1 MKNKWSI
8 SILLVVAI
16 VLLANLISQ
25 DFFLR
30 IDFSEDKNYTLSK
43 ATKDLLKQLQE
54 PVTVKAYFSENLPP
68 NVAQSRKDLKDLLVE
83 YNTRS
88 KGMVVYEFINPNEN
102 EEKEQ
107 EAVQAGIHPVLID
120 VREKDQMKQQKA
132 YMGVV
137 VTMGER
143 KEIIPFIQPGTA
155 IEYELSKAIKK
166 LSVIDKPTIG
176 LLQGH
181 GEPSISNIIQA
192 YNELTVLYNVEPVNI
207 SDTTPIPSRIK
218 TLMIIQPKDSIKP
231 AELDQ
236 IDAFLSR
243 GGNLLI
249 ATSRVNANLQT
260 AYSTTLNTGLEN
272 WLRKK
277 GILIKDDILADV
289 ACSQIQVVQNLGGFQ
304 MIRQI
309 QFPYIP
315 MIKNFA
321 KHPVTGGLEA
331 VILPF
336 ASSIE
341 FISHDSLQFTPLA
354 FTSEKSSSESLP
366 VYFDLQRQWTQND
379 FRQKNLVVAAALEG
393 KLAGPAKSKILCIA
407 SGDFIINS
415 RGNDQSQQQTLAP
428 DNVNFFVNSVDWLT
442 DETGLISLRTKAITA
457 RPIKEVSDVTR
468 GFIKWAN
475 FLIPILLVIGYGF
488 FRFQMNRNIR
498 IKRMEE
504 NYG

>member
-8 SILLVVAI
+8 SIILVVAI
-16 VLLANLISQ
+16 ILLANLISQ

-43 ATKDLLKQLQE
+43 ATKNLLKELKE
-54 PVTVKAYFSENLPP
+54 PVTVIAYFSENLPP

-88 KGMVVYEFINPNEN
+88 KGMVVYEFVNPNEN

-107 EAVQAGIHPVLID
+107 EAVQAGINPVLID

-137 VTMGER
+137 VSMGER
-143 KEIIPFIQPGTA
+143 KEVIPFIQPGTA

-166 LSVIDKPTIG
+166 LSIVDKPTIG

-181 GEPSISNIIQA
+181 GEPSINNIIQA
-192 YNELTVLYNVEPVNI
+192 YNELTVLYNVEPINI
-207 SDTTPIPSRIK
+207 SDTISVPERIK
-218 TLMIIQPKDSIKP
+218 TLLIVQPKDSFKTG
-231 AELDQ
+231 ELNQ
-236 IDAFLSR
+236 LDAFLAR

-249 ATSRVNANLQT
+249 ATSRVNANLQN

-277 GILIKDDILADV
+277 GIFIKDDILTDM

-304 MIRQI
+304 MIRQV

-315 MIKNFA
+315 VIKNFA

-336 ASSIE
+336 TSSIE
-341 FISHDSLQFTPLA
+341 FVSHDSLQFFPLA
-354 FTSEKSSSESLP
+354 FTSEKSSSETLP

-379 FRQKNLVVAAALEG
+379 FRQKNLVVAAAVEG
-393 KLAGPAKSKILCIA
+393 KFGGQAKSKIICIA
-407 SGDFIINS
+407 SGDFILNS
-415 RGNDQSQQQTLAP
+415 RGNDRSQQQTLAP
-428 DNVNFFVNSVDWLT
+428 DNVNMFVNSVDWLT
-442 DETGLISLRTKAITA
+442 DETGLISLRTKAITS
-457 RPIKEVSDVTR
+457 RPLKEVSEVTK
-468 GFIKWAN
+468 GFVKWAN
-475 FLIPILLVIGYGF
+475 FLVPILLVIGYGF
-488 FRFQMNRNIR
+488 FRFQLNRNIR

>member
-1 MKNKWSI
+1 MKNKWSV
-8 SILLVVAI
+8 SIILIVAI
-16 VLLANLISQ
+16 LILANLISQ

-30 IDFSEDKNYTLSK
+30 IDFSEDKSYTLSK

-54 PVTVKAYFSENLPP
+54 PVTIKAYFSENLPP
-68 NVAQSRKDLKDLLVE
+68 NVAQGRRDLKDLLVE

-107 EAVQAGIHPVLID
+107 EAVQAGVHPVLID

-137 VTMGER
+137 VSMGER
-143 KEIIPFIQPGTA
+143 KEVIPFIQPGTA

-166 LSVIDKPTIG
+166 LSVVDKPTVG

-181 GEPSISNIIQA
+181 GEPSINNIIQA

-207 SDTTPIPSRIK
+207 TDTTPVPERIK
-218 TLMIIQPKDSIKP
+218 TLLIVQPKDSLRP
-231 AELDQ
+231 GELNQLDV
-236 IDAFLSR
+236 FLAR
-243 GGNLLI
+243 GGCILV
-249 ATSRVNANLQT
+249 AASRVNANLQT
-260 AYSTTLNTGLEN
+260 AYSSTLNTGLEN

-277 GILIKDDILADV
+277 GIFIKDNVLIDV
-289 ACSQIQVVQNLGGFQ
+289 SCSQIQVVQNMGGFQ
-304 MIRQI
+304 MIRQV

-315 MIKNFA
+315 VIKSFA

-331 VILPF
+331 VIMPF
-336 ASSIE
+336 TSSIE
-341 FISHDSLQFTPLA
+341 FVTNDSLKFIPLA
-354 FTSEKSSSESLP
+354 FTSEKSASEQLP
-366 VYFDLQRQWTQND
+366 VYFDLQRQWSEND
-379 FRQKNLVVAAALEG
+379 FRQKNLVVAAAVEG
-393 KLAGPAKSKILCIA
+393 KLVGQVKSKLVCIA

-415 RGNDQSQQQTLAP
+415 RGNDRSQQQTLAP
-428 DNVNFFVNSVDWLT
+428 DNVSLFVNSVDWLT
-442 DETGLISLRTKAITA
+442 DETGLISLRTKAVTS
-457 RPIKEVSDVTR
+457 RPLKEVSDVTK
-468 GFIKWAN
+468 GFVKWAN
-475 FLIPILLVIGYGF
+475 FLVPILLVIGYGF